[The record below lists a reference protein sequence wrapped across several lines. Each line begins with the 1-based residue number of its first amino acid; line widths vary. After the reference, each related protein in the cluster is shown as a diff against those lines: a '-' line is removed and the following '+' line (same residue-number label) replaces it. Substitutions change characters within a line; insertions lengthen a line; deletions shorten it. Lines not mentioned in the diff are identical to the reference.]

1 MTNTPTYPDGPVVII
16 GAGQAGVQTAAS
28 LRQGGFD
35 GAIYLYGDEAVLP
48 YQRPPLS
55 KAYLKG
61 ESDAERLALKPAD
74 WYEAQNITLKAGDP
88 VVSISRKDHTVT
100 TQSGDEQK
108 YAHLVFA
115 TGSRCRPLPGQD
127 GQADNVLVM
136 RTLAD
141 ADQLKTYAA
150 PDKKLLIIGGGYI
163 GLEAAAAARSL
174 GAHVTLIELADNVLA
189 RVAGQDIS
197 KFYEA
202 RHMSE
207 GVELITKQSVTA
219 LNIEDNEVKSVTL
232 SGGQTID
239 CDAVL
244 VGIGII
250 PNSELAQD
258 MGVTCDNGILVD
270 AQCQTNL
277 PNIYAVG
284 DCTVR
289 PVQAYGYTM
298 RLESVHNAIEQGK
311 ICAAS
316 ILGAP
321 PARLDC
327 PWFWSDQYDLKI
339 QTAGVLR
346 GYDQTIMRGDPK
358 SGSFSVFYFKDKRLI
373 ASDSVNQPQDFI
385 VTKKLILGGINI
397 TPEEIANPDITMR
410 DFLKL
415 TKT

>member
-1 MTNTPTYPDGPVVII
+1 MIETQQHSDSPVVII

-35 GAIYLYGDEAVLP
+35 GPIYLYGDEAVLP

-74 WYEAQNITLKAGDP
+74 WYLAQNITLKAGDP
-88 VVSISRKDHTVT
+88 VVSISKQDHTIT
-100 TQSGDEQK
+100 TQDGDTQN

-127 GQADNVLVM
+127 GDANNVLVM

-141 ADQLKTYAA
+141 ADRLKKYAA
-150 PDKKLLIIGGGYI
+150 PDKNLLIIGGGYI

-174 GAHVTLIELADNVLA
+174 GANVTLVELADNVLA

-197 KFYEA
+197 QFYET
-202 RHMSE
+202 RHITE
-207 GVELITKQSVTA
+207 GVNLMTQQSVTA
-219 LNIEDNEVKSVTL
+219 LNIENNEVRSVTL
-232 SGGQTID
+232 SGGQQID

-250 PNSELAQD
+250 PNSELAAD

-270 AQCQTNL
+270 AQCKTNL
-277 PNIYAVG
+277 SNIYAVG

-289 PVQAYGYTM
+289 PMQTYGYSM

-311 ICAAS
+311 ICAAT
-316 ILGAP
+316 ILDGAQP
-321 PARLDC
+321 RLDC

-339 QTAGVLR
+339 QTAGVLN
-346 GYDQTIMRGDPK
+346 GYDQTIMRGDPE
-358 SGSFSVFYFKDKRLI
+358 SGKFSVFYFKNKRLI
-373 ASDSVNQPQDFI
+373 ASDSINQPQDFI
-385 VTKKLILGGINI
+385 VTKK
-397 TPEEIANPDITMR
+397 
-410 DFLKL
+410 
-415 TKT
+415 